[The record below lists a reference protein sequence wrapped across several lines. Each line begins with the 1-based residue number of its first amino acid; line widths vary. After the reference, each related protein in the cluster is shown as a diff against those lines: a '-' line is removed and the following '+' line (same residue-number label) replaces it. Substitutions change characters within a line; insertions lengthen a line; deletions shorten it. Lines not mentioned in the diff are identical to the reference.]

1 MKADIYNSLAAINHS
16 FDVTLE
22 SLKALQQ
29 EGVVTA
35 EYLQQQMEIAEELRA
50 GINALILNRLQT
62 REIDDRDH
70 FGTMRIATETRLKES

>member
-29 EGVVTA
+29 EGVITA
-35 EYLQQQMEIAEELRA
+35 EYVQQQMEITEEVRA
-50 GINALILNRLQT
+50 GINQVLLNRLET
-62 REIDDRDH
+62 RERDDREH
-70 FGTMRIATETRLKES
+70 YGQMRTTTESRLKSS